1 MPKSIFVIMIFVAA
15 IIIIGGAGFLIE
27 AAACKSAKNKWA
39 KIIPAGCALCW
50 FLSMLLIENF
60 FFYDV
65 AVGLLFAGM
74 AAALLVDFL
83 KRKRITE
90 E

>member
-1 MPKSIFVIMIFVAA
+1 MLFAAA

-27 AAACKSAKNKWA
+27 AAACKNAKNKWT
-39 KIIPAGCALCW
+39 KIIPVGCALCW

-65 AVGLLFAGM
+65 AVGLLFAGI

-83 KRKRITE
+83 RKKRKTKE
-90 E
+90 